1 MAEGYPFFSKR
12 SKRLCSFSW
21 RKKKEP
27 KEHPPYQA
35 SPIWE
40 DVIDYG
46 QRPPSIKV
54 LVWFTKLSSYG
65 WIISS
70 LLWKHRDG
78 SWNERRLKDDV
89 RCKMD
94 DVRCKMGNPHID
106 SVERNGAGIFRV
118 LNLHRKWHPPSRADA
133 MAKLSYEK
141 TFESANTVIPYR
153 GLQSGKM
160 RLR

>member
-1 MAEGYPFFSKR
+1 VFEDRTDAAEADEDGGGGNEINGMIFFFSKR

-54 LVWFTKLSSYG
+54 LV
-65 WIISS
+65 
-70 LLWKHRDG
+70 
-78 SWNERRLKDDV
+78 
-89 RCKMD
+89 
-94 DVRCKMGNPHID
+94 
-106 SVERNGAGIFRV
+106 
-118 LNLHRKWHPPSRADA
+118 
-133 MAKLSYEK
+133 
-141 TFESANTVIPYR
+141 
-153 GLQSGKM
+153 
-160 RLR
+160 

>member
-1 MAEGYPFFSKR
+1 MPRSAMKHGDRRNDVRWMMAEGYPFFSKR

-54 LVWFTKLSSYG
+54 LV
-65 WIISS
+65 
-70 LLWKHRDG
+70 
-78 SWNERRLKDDV
+78 
-89 RCKMD
+89 
-94 DVRCKMGNPHID
+94 
-106 SVERNGAGIFRV
+106 
-118 LNLHRKWHPPSRADA
+118 
-133 MAKLSYEK
+133 
-141 TFESANTVIPYR
+141 
-153 GLQSGKM
+153 
-160 RLR
+160 